1 MSAAIAEDFETLT
14 TTNAAANVDGGNVML
29 TWLRDLTPRERRT
42 MTACWAGWTLDGFDQ
57 QLYSY
62 VVPTMIGLWGLTS
75 GAAGTIG
82 TVTLLTSSLGG
93 WLAGALSDR
102 FGRVR
107 VLQGAILWYSFFTFL
122 CGFAQSFDQLF
133 VLRALHG
140 IGFGGEWAA
149 GSVLMGEVIRDKY
162 RGRGVGFVQ
171 TGAAFGPGAAALV
184 YAGLY
189 AVLPEAIAWRALFAV
204 GILPA
209 VLVFWVRRTIDESD
223 AFQTRRQD
231 GPRSAATQL
240 FSAFRGPY
248 LWTTVRV
255 ALMVAGA
262 QGGVFAVQFWMPTY
276 LRTVRGLSP
285 SMTGAFV
292 FIQMIGALIG
302 FLLGA
307 YLSDAIG
314 RKPTFFISAAAT
326 AIMVLIFMFVPMSDS
341 VLLLAGIPLSTAI
354 LMKFSPMGPYMTEL
368 YPTGVRGTGQGFCY
382 NGGRAIGSFFPTMVG
397 FVAQSISL
405 GTSIAIFCVLSCVL
419 MMVMLLTLPET
430 RGREIASL
438 EADATASAE

>member
-1 MSAAIAEDFETLT
+1 
-14 TTNAAANVDGGNVML
+14 ML
-29 TWLRDLTPRERRT
+29 TWLKDLNARERRT

-82 TVTLLTSSLGG
+82 TVTLLTSSIGG
-93 WLAGALSDR
+93 WLAGALADR

-107 VLQGAILWYSFFTFL
+107 VLQFAILWYSLFTFL
-122 CGFAQSFDQLF
+122 CAFAQNFEQLF
-133 VLRALHG
+133 ILRALHG

-171 TGAAFGPGAAALV
+171 TGAAVGPGAAALV

-189 AVLPEAIAWRALFAV
+189 AVLPEEFAWRALFAV

-209 VLVFWVRRTIDESD
+209 VLVFWIRRHIDESD
-223 AFQTRRQD
+223 AYRTRHRD
-231 GPRSAATQL
+231 MPRTGGVNL

-248 LWTTVRV
+248 LWTTIRV

-276 LRTVRGLSP
+276 LRTVRHLGAST
-285 SMTGAFV
+285 TGSYV
-292 FIQMIGALIG
+292 FIQMVGALIG
-302 FLLGA
+302 FLIGA
-307 YLSDAIG
+307 YLSDRIG
-314 RKPTFFISAAAT
+314 RKATFMISAIAT
-326 AIMVLIFMFVPMSDS
+326 AIMVVIFIFVPMGDTA
-341 VLLLAGIPLSTAI
+341 LLLTGIPLSTAI
-354 LMKFSPMGPYMTEL
+354 LMKFSPMGPFMTEL
-368 YPTGVRGTGQGFCY
+368 YPTDVRGTGQGICY

-397 FVAQSISL
+397 FAAPSLSL
-405 GTSIAIFCVLSCVL
+405 GPAIALFCVLSCGL
-419 MMVMLLTLPET
+419 MVVMLLTLPET
-430 RGREIASL
+430 RGRAIADL
-438 EADATASAE
+438 EPGVTGASGD

>member
-1 MSAAIAEDFETLT
+1 
-14 TTNAAANVDGGNVML
+14 ML
-29 TWLRDLTPRERRT
+29 TWLNDLNAKERRT

-62 VVPTMIGLWGLTS
+62 VVPTMIGLWGLTA

-93 WLAGALSDR
+93 WLAGALADR

-107 VLQGAILWYSFFTFL
+107 VLQVAILWYSLFTFL
-122 CGFAQSFDQLF
+122 CGLAQNFEQLF
-133 VLRALHG
+133 ILRALHG

-171 TGAAFGPGAAALV
+171 TGAAIGPGAAALV

-189 AVLPEAIAWRALFAV
+189 AVLPEEIAWRALFAV

-209 VLVFWVRRTIDESD
+209 FLVFWVRRHIRESD
-223 AFQTRRQD
+223 AFQTHRD
-231 GPRSAATQL
+231 ARSPTGALQL
-240 FSAFRGPY
+240 FSAFRGRY

-255 ALMVAGA
+255 SLMVAGA

-276 LRTVRGLSP
+276 LRTVRGLTAST
-285 SMTGAFV
+285 TGTYV
-292 FIQMIGALIG
+292 FIQMVGALIG

-314 RKPTFFISAAAT
+314 RKLTFMLSAVTT
-326 AIMVLIFMFVPMSDS
+326 AIMVLLFMFVPMGNTA
-341 VLLLAGIPLSTAI
+341 LLLTGIPLSTAI
-354 LMKFSPMGPYMTEL
+354 LMKFSPMGPFMTEL
-368 YPTGVRGTGQGFCY
+368 YPTDVRGTGQGFCY

-397 FVAQSISL
+397 FAAPAL
-405 GTSIAIFCVLSCVL
+405 GLGPAIAVFCVLSCIL
-419 MMVMLLTLPET
+419 MIVMLLTLPET
-430 RGREIASL
+430 RGRAIADLEAGASGVSL
-438 EADATASAE
+438 EDSAPKRHSPAE

>member
-1 MSAAIAEDFETLT
+1 
-14 TTNAAANVDGGNVML
+14 ML
-29 TWLRDLTPRERRT
+29 TWLKDLNARERRT

-93 WLAGALSDR
+93 WFAGALADR

-107 VLQGAILWYSFFTFL
+107 VLQFAIMWYSLFTFL
-122 CGFAQSFDQLF
+122 CSFAQNFEQLF
-133 VLRALHG
+133 ILRALHG
-140 IGFGGEWAA
+140 VGFGGEWAA

-171 TGAAFGPGAAALV
+171 TGAAIGPGAAALV

-189 AVLPEAIAWRALFAV
+189 AVLPESIAWRALFAI

-209 VLVFWVRRTIDESD
+209 FLVFWVRRHIDESD
-223 AFQTRRQD
+223 AYQTRTRDRALTSGVQFF
-231 GPRSAATQL
+231 A
-240 FSAFRGPY
+240 AFRGPY
-248 LWTTVRV
+248 LWTTVKV

-276 LRTVRGLSP
+276 LRTVRGLSA
-285 SMTGAFV
+285 STTGTYV
-292 FIQMIGALIG
+292 FIQMVGALIG

-314 RKPTFFISAAAT
+314 RKLTFFISAAAT
-326 AIMVLIFMFVPMSDS
+326 AIMVLLFMFVPMGNTA
-341 VLLLAGIPLSTAI
+341 LLLTGIPLSTAI
-354 LMKFSPMGPYMTEL
+354 LMKFSPMGPFMTEL
-368 YPTGVRGTGQGFCY
+368 YPTQIRGTGQGICY

-397 FVAQSISL
+397 FATSVMSL
-405 GTSIAIFCVLSCVL
+405 GAAIAVFCVLSCIL

-430 RGREIASL
+430 RGRAIASL
-438 EADATASAE
+438 EPGEIGAEDAPERHLPVV

>member
-1 MSAAIAEDFETLT
+1 VPVWEWFDAPAAA
-14 TTNAAANVDGGNVML
+14 NAAAEAINRGNAML
-29 TWLRDLTPRERRT
+29 TWLSDLNARERRT

-62 VVPTMIGLWGLTS
+62 VVPTMIGLWGLTA

-93 WLAGALSDR
+93 WLAGALADR

-107 VLQGAILWYSFFTFL
+107 VLQIAILWYSFFTFL
-122 CGFAQSFDQLF
+122 CGLAQNFEQLF
-133 VLRALHG
+133 ILRALHG

-171 TGAAFGPGAAALV
+171 TGAAIGPGAAALV

-209 VLVFWVRRTIDESD
+209 LMVFWVRRHIHESD
-223 AFQTRRQD
+223 AYQIHREAR
-231 GPRSAATQL
+231 PRAGAMQL
-240 FSAFRGPY
+240 FSAFRGKY

-255 ALMVAGA
+255 SLMVAGA

-276 LRTVRGLSP
+276 LRTVRGLGAST
-285 SMTGAFV
+285 TGTYV
-292 FIQMIGALIG
+292 FIQMVGALIG

-314 RKPTFFISAAAT
+314 RKLTFMLSAVTT
-326 AIMVLIFMFVPMSDS
+326 AIMVLLFMFVPMGNTA
-341 VLLLAGIPLSTAI
+341 LLLTGIPLSTAI
-354 LMKFSPMGPYMTEL
+354 LMKFSPMGPFMTEL
-368 YPTGVRGTGQGFCY
+368 YPTDVRGTGQGVCY

-397 FVAQSISL
+397 FAAPML
-405 GTSIAIFCVLSCVL
+405 GLGPAIAVFCVLSCVL
-419 MMVMLLTLPET
+419 MIVMLLMLPET
-430 RGREIASL
+430 RGRAIADL
-438 EADATASAE
+438 EAGGHSPAR

>member
-1 MSAAIAEDFETLT
+1 
-14 TTNAAANVDGGNVML
+14 ML
-29 TWLRDLTPRERRT
+29 TWLRDLNAKERRT

-62 VVPTMIGLWGLTS
+62 VVPTMIGLWGLTP

-93 WLAGALSDR
+93 WMAGALADR

-107 VLQGAILWYSFFTFL
+107 ILQIAILWYSLFTFL
-122 CGFAQSFDQLF
+122 CSLAQNFEQLF
-133 VLRALHG
+133 ILRAFHG

-171 TGAAFGPGAAALV
+171 TGAAIGPGVAALV

-189 AVLPEAIAWRALFAV
+189 AVLPEEIAWRALFAV

-209 VLVFWVRRTIDESD
+209 FLVFWVRRHIDESE
-223 AFQTRRQD
+223 AFQVRRREHPPI
-231 GPRSAATQL
+231 GAAQL

-255 ALMVAGA
+255 SLMVAGA

-276 LRTVRGLSP
+276 LRTVRHLSA
-285 SMTGAFV
+285 STTGTFV
-292 FIQMIGALIG
+292 AIQMVGALIG

-314 RKPTFFISAAAT
+314 RKRTFFLSAVAT
-326 AIMVLIFMFVPMSDS
+326 AIMVLLFMFVPMGNTA
-341 VLLLAGIPLSTAI
+341 LLLTGIPMSTAI
-354 LMKFSPMGPYMTEL
+354 LMKFSPMGPFMTEL
-368 YPTGVRGTGQGFCY
+368 YPTNIRATGQGFCY

-397 FVAQSISL
+397 FATQITSL
-405 GTSIAIFCVLSCVL
+405 GTAIAVFCVLACGL
-419 MMVMLLTLPET
+419 MIVMLFTLPET
-430 RGREIASL
+430 RGRSIASL
-438 EADATASAE
+438 EAGVVRAGPSANADLEGRSAVGRG

>member
-1 MSAAIAEDFETLT
+1 
-14 TTNAAANVDGGNVML
+14 ML
-29 TWLRDLTPRERRT
+29 TWLRDLTARERRT

-62 VVPTMIGLWGLTS
+62 VVPTMIGLWGLTP

-93 WLAGALSDR
+93 WLAGSLADR

-107 VLQGAILWYSFFTFL
+107 VLQFAILWYSLFTFL
-122 CGFAQSFDQLF
+122 CSFAQNFEQLF

-140 IGFGGEWAA
+140 VGFGGEWAA

-209 VLVFWVRRTIDESD
+209 LLVFWVRRNIDESD
-223 AFQTRRQD
+223 AFQARREGRPQT
-231 GPRSAATQL
+231 SAAAQL
-240 FSAFRGPY
+240 FSAFRGVY
-248 LWTTVRV
+248 LWTTIKVV
-255 ALMVAGA
+255 LMVAGA

-276 LRTVRGLSP
+276 LRTVRGLSA
-285 SMTGAFV
+285 STTGTFV
-292 FIQMIGALIG
+292 FIQMVGALIG

-307 YLSDAIG
+307 YLSDIIG
-314 RKPTFFISAAAT
+314 RKLTFFISAATT
-326 AIMVLIFMFVPMSDS
+326 AIMVLIFMFVPMGNTA
-341 VLLLAGIPLSTAI
+341 VLLTGIPLSTAI
-354 LMKFSPMGPYMTEL
+354 LMKFSPMGPFMTEL
-368 YPTGVRGTGQGFCY
+368 YPTEVRGTGQGIGY

-397 FVAQSISL
+397 YAAPVLSL
-405 GTSIAIFCVLSCVL
+405 GTSIAVFCVLACIL

-430 RGREIASL
+430 HGRVIAEL
-438 EADATASAE
+438 ETRATG